1 MTQGA
6 QSESCRLINGGF
18 RAVVASTCKA
28 AARRTRAGVG
38 LRRALYSSR
47 DHALIVDY
55 VGADDLGHHREIEVT
70 DFRHDYW
77 TLLRMTREYS

>member
-1 MTQGA
+1 MGYLAPLRGA
-6 QSESCRLINGGF
+6 EW
-18 RAVVASTCKA
+18 VVYAK
-28 AARRTRAGVG
+28 RPFAGPEQVLDYVG
-38 LRRALYSSR
+38 RYSSR